1 MAGEERAYLLGVGGL
16 AQPDESLDMHLMDTL
31 FGEAEVCADGGEG
44 CWGLVTQA
52 IVGHN
57 NGPQVVGQAGHQ
69 VTESGLDGR

>member
-1 MAGEERAYLLGVGGL
+1 MSGL
-16 AQPDESLDMHLMDTL
+16 AQPDESLDMHLMDAL
-31 FGEAEVCADGGEG
+31 LGEATACADGGEG

-52 IVGHN
+52 IVRHD